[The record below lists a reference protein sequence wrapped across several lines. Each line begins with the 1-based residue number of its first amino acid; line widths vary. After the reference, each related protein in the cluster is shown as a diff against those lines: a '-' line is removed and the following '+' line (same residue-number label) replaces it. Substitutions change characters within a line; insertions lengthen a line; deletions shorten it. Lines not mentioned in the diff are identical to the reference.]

1 LLTTGCGR
9 FRNIYTRGFISSISE
24 SVNRLSRKEASFM
37 RRHHSKLIL
46 RLSFTLLLVVI
57 ASVNI
62 QAQPPQSAKPASG
75 YHLVSRIE
83 VGGEG
88 GWDYLTVDS
97 AARRLYVSHATRVVV
112 IDLDKKAVVGEI
124 PDTNGVHGIA
134 IVPELGRG
142 FTSNGRDNNVTV
154 FDLKTLKAIA
164 QVKTGTNPDAIIYDP
179 ASRRVFAFNGRSNDA
194 TAIDAASGNVAGTV
208 AVGGKPEFAVAD
220 GKGTVYVNIE
230 DKSEIVAMDSNK
242 LTVKARWPL
251 APGEEPSGLAM
262 DRKTRRLFAVCSN
275 KKMIVM
281 NADNGHVVADLPIG
295 GGTDAAAFDPETKLA
310 FSSNGTGTLTV
321 VHEDSADKYSVVENV
336 TTQRG
341 ARTMALDPKTHTVY
355 LATAQFGPPPAA
367 TPDRPRPR
375 PSIVPGSF
383 VILVFGK

>member
-1 LLTTGCGR
+1 MRLHPDKPALHLL
-9 FRNIYTRGFISSISE
+9 
-24 SVNRLSRKEASFM
+24 
-37 RRHHSKLIL
+37 
-46 RLSFTLLLVVI
+46 FTFLLVVI

-62 QAQPPQSAKPASG
+62 HAQPPQSAKPAAG
-75 YHLVSRIE
+75 YHLLKRIA

-112 IDLDKKAVVGEI
+112 IDLDKGAVVGEI
-124 PDTNGVHGIA
+124 PNTNGVHGIA
-134 IVPELGRG
+134 IAPELGRG
-142 FTSNGRDNNVTV
+142 FTSNGRDNNVTI
-154 FDLKTLKAIA
+154 FDLKTLSVLA

-194 TAIDAASGNVAGTV
+194 TAIDAASGNVAATI
-208 AVGGKPEFAVAD
+208 ALGGKPEFAVAD
-220 GKGTVYVNIE
+220 GKGAVYVNIE
-230 DKSEIVAMDSNK
+230 DKSEVLAIDSNK
-242 LTVKARWPL
+242 LAVKAHWPL

-262 DRKTRRLFAVCSN
+262 DRQTRRLFVVCAN

-281 NADNGHVVADLPIG
+281 NADNGHIVTDLPIG
-295 GGTDAAAFDPETKLA
+295 QGVDATAFDPETKLA
-310 FSSNGTGTLTV
+310 FSSNGEGTLTV
-321 VHEDSADKYSVVENV
+321 VHEDSPDKYTVVENA

-375 PSIVPGSF
+375 PTIVPGSF
-383 VILVFGK
+383 VVLVFGK

>member
-1 LLTTGCGR
+1 
-9 FRNIYTRGFISSISE
+9 
-24 SVNRLSRKEASFM
+24 M
-37 RRHHSKLIL
+37 RANKNGLVH
-46 RLSFTLLLVVI
+46 LSFALLLVAL
-57 ASVNI
+57 ASANI
-62 QAQPPQSAKPASG
+62 HAQPSQSAKPAAG
-75 YHLVSRIE
+75 YHLLKRIE

-112 IDLDKKAVVGEI
+112 IDLDKGTVVGEI
-124 PDTNGVHGIA
+124 PNTNGVHGIA
-134 IVPELGRG
+134 VVPELGRG

-154 FDLKTLKAIA
+154 FDLKTLKAIT

-194 TAIDAASGNVAGTV
+194 TAIDAASGNVAGTI
-208 AVGGKPEFAVAD
+208 ALGGKPEFAVAD
-220 GKGTVYVNIE
+220 GQGTVYVNIE
-230 DKSEIVAMDSNK
+230 DKSEIAAIDSNK
-242 LTVKARWPL
+242 LAVKAHWPL

-281 NADNGHVVADLPIG
+281 NADNGHIVADLPIG
-295 GGTDAAAFDPETKLA
+295 EGTDAAAFDPETKLA

-321 VHEDSADKYSVVENV
+321 VHEEAPDKYTVVE
-336 TTQRG
+336 TAATQRG
-341 ARTMALDPKTHTVY
+341 ARTMALDPKTHTIY
-355 LATAQFGPPPAA
+355 LATAQFGPPPAP

-375 PSIVPGSF
+375 PSILPGSF
-383 VILVFGK
+383 VVLVFGR